1 MKKILITVGMVIVSL
16 GIVAGILITV
26 AKREKA
32 PEMETYAYDRL
43 TMAEQESG
51 NGQSQVAGGY
61 VAANASLFERRYAY
75 FHGCDRRFGGR
86 ILPFSANGTAGIG
99 KRI

>member
-43 TMAEQESG
+43 TMAKQESG
-51 NGQSQVAGGY
+51 NGQSQ
-61 VAANASLFERRYAY
+61 
-75 FHGCDRRFGGR
+75 
-86 ILPFSANGTAGIG
+86 TALRIG
-99 KRI
+99 KHSGFCRRSLGRGC